1 MADEDQDILDSLEK
15 EASEFKKVC
24 MSLTILAQLI
34 QLTLL
39 KDAEIDR
46 IRKAF
51 PLDA

>member
-1 MADEDQDILDSLEK
+1 MYVTDHTLSR
-15 EASEFKKVC
+15 VV
-24 MSLTILAQLI
+24 